1 MDYIEYLAL
10 LGHAEYLDAQGKF
23 AEADKTIRVAQF
35 GGFGNQGG
43 FGNLGGMFGG
53 RGGANPGAL
62 GTGALV
68 NQAFTG
74 RNPLQNILGTAA
86 AAAAYEQQRKQ
97 QSNSG
102 KDALVQAQDKLRQL
116 EEQLSKEVA
125 DSPRKSQLE
134 AEVAKQKIVIQ
145 NLQKLPY
152 YQAPAAAPPAGQ
164 QQGGQQVG
172 QQSQGAFPAT
182 AQLDTRKVFN
192 LVAQATDGPTL
203 SRIIEQN
210 RFTPAEENL
219 AYQIFMYRQQ
229 QSAAQAPG
237 QQAGVAQTDQLA
249 PEVKSTIVTLAMD
262 SASNRNTAW
271 QAITSNSN
279 IPPAAKVLALEYYD
293 KLKTDPRYVTQVQTN
308 QSPAETILSHEDK
321 AQADNMLKRVLARD
335 FKGDRYKEVKNQ
347 YATQGINKAQYD
359 YIIKEMQ
366 SRLGVLAKPTP
377 ARSPAKPAPA
387 KPAKPA
393 AKPTPRR

>member
-377 ARSPAKPAPA
+377 ARPQAR
-387 KPAKPA
+387 PAKPA
-393 AKPTPRR
+393 AKPAPARPAGR

>member
-116 EEQLSKEVA
+116 EEQLAREVA
-125 DSPRKSQLE
+125 DSPKKDQLK
-134 AEVAKQKIVIQ
+134 AEVAKQKSVIQ
-145 NLQKLPY
+145 NLQNLSY
-152 YQAPAAAPPAGQ
+152 YQAPAATTPAGQ
-164 QQGGQQVG
+164 QQGGQQGG

-210 RFTPAEENL
+210 KFTPAEENL

-237 QQAGVAQTDQLA
+237 QQAGVAQTGQLA
-249 PEVKSTIVTLAMD
+249 PEVQTAIVSLAMD
-262 SASNRNTAW
+262 PASNRNTAW
-271 QAITSNSN
+271 QAITANSS

-293 KLKTDPRYVTQVQTN
+293 KLKTDPRYITQVQTN
-308 QSPAETILSHEDK
+308 QLPAETILSPEQK
-321 AQADNMLKRVLARD
+321 AQADKMLARVLARD
-335 FKGDRYKEVKNQ
+335 FKGDRYQEVKNQ
-347 YATQGINKAQYD
+347 YAFQGINKAQYD

-377 ARSPAKPAPA
+377 SRPQAR
-387 KPAKPA
+387 PAKPA
-393 AKPTPRR
+393 ARPAPARPAGR

>member
-125 DSPRKSQLE
+125 DSPRKGQLE

-164 QQGGQQVG
+164 QQVG

-203 SRIIEQN
+203 SKIIEQN

-219 AYQIFMYRQQ
+219 AYQIFMNRQQ

-237 QQAGVAQTDQLA
+237 QQAGVAQTGQLT
-249 PEVKSTIVTLAMD
+249 PEVQAAIVTLAMNPTL
-262 SASNRNTAW
+262 NRNTAW
-271 QAITSNSN
+271 AAITADDK

-293 KLKTDPRYVTQVQTN
+293 NKKQDPKYIAQVANQAQSQT
-308 QSPAETILSHEDK
+308 
-321 AQADNMLKRVLARD
+321 AQIRQDVVDEALIQV
-335 FKGDRYKEVKNQ
+335 
-347 YATQGINKAQYD
+347 NKAPAGRKIEFLNLYASAKGLSQAEKKAVYD
-359 YIIKEMQ
+359 KFMLANFNS
-366 SRLGVLAKPTP
+366 SRPARPASKPAKPA
-377 ARSPAKPAPA
+377 ARPAPA
-387 KPAKPA
+387 KPAG
-393 AKPTPRR
+393 R